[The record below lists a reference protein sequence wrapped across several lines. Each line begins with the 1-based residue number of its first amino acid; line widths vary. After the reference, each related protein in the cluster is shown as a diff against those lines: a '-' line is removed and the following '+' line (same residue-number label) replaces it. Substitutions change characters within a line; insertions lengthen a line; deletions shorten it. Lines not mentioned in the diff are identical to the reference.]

1 MKTTITKSD
10 FQAAFTA
17 MNRENNFSYEGLSA
31 LFDYFEE
38 YENDT
43 GISIELDVIAIC
55 CEFTEYEN
63 IEEFQGTYGSDYE
76 TIEDIGNS
84 TSVIMVDND
93 SFIIQDF

>member
-1 MKTTITKSD
+1 MKTTITKSN
-10 FQAAFTA
+10 FQNEFIT
-17 MNRENNFSYEGLSA
+17 MNREDNFSQAGLSA

-55 CEFTEYEN
+55 CEFSEYEN
-63 IEEFQGTYGSDYE
+63 IEEFQGAYGEDYE
-76 TIEDIGNS
+76 SIEDIENS
-84 TSVIMVDND
+84 TSVIMIDND